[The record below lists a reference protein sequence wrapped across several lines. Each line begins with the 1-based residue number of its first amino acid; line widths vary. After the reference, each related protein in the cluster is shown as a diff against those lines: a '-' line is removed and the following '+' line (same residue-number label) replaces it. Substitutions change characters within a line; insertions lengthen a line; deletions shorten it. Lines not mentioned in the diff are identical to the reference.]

1 MREVHQVPQIRRNR
15 AAQDILVEIQ
25 MREVHQVP
33 QLGWEGTAQLVTPE
47 GQLSDLAVI
56 IRCDPVPVT
65 QLHVVVQP
73 VIIARPVR
81 PAGRSIEC
89 CQRIA
94 LDIGRRGRLRPRVLW
109 RGNPQHGGQ
118 HDECRPR
125 APSPG
130 RAGWVGSTAWKNRRP
145 PGDSGLILH
154 SYSLLLYRSPIR
166 GADWAMGR
174 DFT

>member
-1 MREVHQVPQIRRNR
+1 
-15 AAQDILVEIQ
+15 

-47 GQLSDLAVI
+47 GQSSDLAGR

-73 VIIARPVR
+73 VIFARPVR

-94 LDIGRRGRLRPRVLW
+94 LGIGRRGRLRPRVFR

-118 HDECRPR
+118 HDERRPR

-130 RAGWVGSTAWKNRRP
+130 RAGWVGSTAWKNRTP
-145 PGDSGLILH
+145 AGDSGFILH
-154 SYSLLLYRSPIR
+154 SYSLLLQRSS
-166 GADWAMGR
+166 GR
-174 DFT
+174 DADSAMRRGFT